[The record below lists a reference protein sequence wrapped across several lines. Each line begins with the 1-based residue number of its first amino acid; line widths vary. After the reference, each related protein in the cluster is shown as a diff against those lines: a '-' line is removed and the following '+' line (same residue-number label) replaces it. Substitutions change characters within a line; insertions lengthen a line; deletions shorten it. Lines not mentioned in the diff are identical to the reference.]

1 MEKLIELAQK
11 IEEESLR
18 EKVISFLK
26 NPKLS
31 HEDFKKYPRMKIEEA
46 VSLFTVSS
54 SSGQI
59 TVEREILNHTIAVTE
74 LCLKVSEVLE
84 KRYGL
89 KIKKDYLIA
98 ASLLHD
104 ITKAFEWKKGKKGI
118 EHTGILLDHTFL
130 GVAELYARKFP
141 EEVIHIIASHFGEA
155 GPTPPRTLEAVIL
168 HYCDSFLSMV
178 EFQIK
183 KKAEEGIQL
192 ILFDEEML
200 KDVVEKIAKEEMGK
214 NSK

>member
-1 MEKLIELAQK
+1 MEKLIELAKK
-11 IEEESLR
+11 IEDENLR
-18 EKVISFLK
+18 EKVINFLK

-31 HEDFKKYPRMKIEEA
+31 HEDFRKYPKMKIEEA

-54 SSGQI
+54 PSGQI
-59 TVEREILNHTIAVTE
+59 TVEREILNHTIAVTD

-89 KIKKDYLIA
+89 KVKKDYLIA
-98 ASLLHD
+98 AGLLHD
-104 ITKAFEWKKGKKGI
+104 IPKIFEWKKGKGGV

-141 EEVIHIIASHFGEA
+141 EEVIHIVASHFGEA

-168 HYCDSFLSMV
+168 HYCDSFLSMI
-178 EFQIK
+178 EFQMK
-183 KKAEEGIQL
+183 KKAEEGVKL

-200 KDVVEKIAKEEMGK
+200 KDVVERIAKEEIEK
-214 NSK
+214 NPK

>member
-11 IEEESLR
+11 IEDENLR
-18 EKVISFLK
+18 EKVINFLK

-46 VSLFTVSS
+46 VSVFTVSS
-54 SSGQI
+54 PSGQI
-59 TVEREILNHTIAVTE
+59 TVERDVLNHTIAVTE

-89 KIKKDYLIA
+89 KVKKDYLIA
-98 ASLLHD
+98 GSLLHD
-104 ITKAFEWKKGKKGI
+104 IPKIFEWKRGEKGV
-118 EHTGILLDHTFL
+118 EHTGILLDHTLL

-141 EEVIHIIASHFGEA
+141 EEVIHIIASHFGET
-155 GPTPPRTLEAVIL
+155 GPTPPRTLEAIIL
-168 HYCDSFLSMV
+168 HYCDSFLSMI

-200 KDVVEKIAKEEMGK
+200 KDVVEKIAKEEIK
-214 NSK
+214 KFPK